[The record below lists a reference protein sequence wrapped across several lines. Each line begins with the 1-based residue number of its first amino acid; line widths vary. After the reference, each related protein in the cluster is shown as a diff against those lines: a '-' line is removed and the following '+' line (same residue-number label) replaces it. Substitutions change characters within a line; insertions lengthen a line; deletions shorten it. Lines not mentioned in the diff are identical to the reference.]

1 MECFISFRAAFE
13 YFFFFFFSKADFRDA
28 TLKLSSCKKTR
39 NSTRSK

>member
-13 YFFFFFFSKADFRDA
+13 YFFFFSKADFRDA